1 MNNWIPLPDG
11 VMLELGCSRTEAFQL
26 CKDGTL
32 NAVYK
37 SPRRRV
43 VHSDEITALREARE
57 ASLAKQLIERQ
68 DEVNQLHNL
77 EAEAFLL
84 DEGGKYE

>member
-1 MNNWIPLPDG
+1 MNNWISLPSG

-37 SPRRRV
+37 SPRRRC
-43 VHSDEITALREARE
+43 VHRDELTALREARE
-57 ASLAKQLIERQ
+57 ASLAQQLIERQ
-68 DEVNQLHNL
+68 DELQQLHNL

-84 DEGGKYE
+84 EAKYD